1 MSAVAKKPV
10 HVVLALNSSEHSKYA
25 FQWALENFLQVNV
38 HKVTLLTV
46 VEPPIQAGYYY
57 AASAGTIH
65 ALLIKKSLLTN

>member
-1 MSAVAKKPV
+1 MSEKEQSV

-25 FQWALENFLQVNV
+25 FDWAAKNFLNPAL

-57 AASAGTIH
+57 AASAGNSRPI
-65 ALLIKKSLLTN
+65 S